1 MPREWKKARIINIED
16 CAPKTKR
23 FFLEI
28 QSGSAFEF
36 RAGQFVTL
44 DLPIGEKPKE
54 RWRSYSI
61 ASPPKGDR
69 IVELVIVWLEGGKGT
84 TWLFTQAGPGTE
96 IDLMGPLGKFV
107 LPGEIESDL
116 CFIAT
121 GTGIAPFRSMLY
133 DLYQRKEELKHDITL
148 IYGTR
153 YVEDILYYDE
163 LKALSEK
170 WDRFHYEVTLSRE
183 KEEKWQGRK
192 GYVHPVYEE
201 LFADK
206 RPAHFYL
213 CGWRDM
219 VNEARERLMEMGYPS
234 GSIHREIYD

>member
-28 QSGSAFEF
+28 ESDPVFEF
-36 RAGQFVTL
+36 KAGQFVTL
-44 DLPIGEKPKE
+44 NLPIGDQPKE

-61 ASPPKGDR
+61 ASPPKNDGV
-69 IVELVIVWLEGGKGT
+69 IELVIVWFEGGKGT
-84 TWLFTQAGPGTE
+84 TWLFTEAGPGTE
-96 IDLMGPLGKFV
+96 IELMGPLGKFV
-107 LPGEIESDL
+107 LPDVMERDL
-116 CFIAT
+116 CFIST

-133 DLYQRKEELKHDITL
+133 GLYRHKEKVKHDITL

-153 YVEDILYYDE
+153 YIEDILYYDE

-183 KEEKWQGRK
+183 KEERWSGHR
-192 GYVHPVYEE
+192 GYVHSVYEAW
-201 LFADK
+201 FAGRQAAD
-206 RPAHFYL
+206 FYL

-219 VNEARERLMEMGYPS
+219 VNEARERLISMGYS
-234 GSIHREIYD
+234 SSSIHREIYD